1 MGICNCPGCLA
12 IMNKGYDKKRL
23 VEQCHKQ
30 ASQAHK
36 QSMSLSP
43 IPPGQEHIK
52 HCKTSAGGGWSSE
65 MQKGM
70 QRRDKT
76 KPGLKNQ
83 KNREEINPQALQTWS
98 KILSPLRDQS
108 PKVVTQHCPIHT
120 SQEQILYSSLGHTS
134 HIKRKKNQQLGQ
146 LFFLAATKIC
156 LLLEKEMLSQCH
168 TSE

>member
-1 MGICNCPGCLA
+1 MGICNYPGCLA

-70 QRRDKT
+70 QRRDKI
-76 KPGLKNQ
+76 KPGL
-83 KNREEINPQALQTWS
+83 INPQALQTWS
-98 KILSPLRDQS
+98 KILSPLRDQT

-120 SQEQILYSSLGHTS
+120 SQEQILYSSLGNTS
-134 HIKRKKNQQLGQ
+134 HIKKK
-146 LFFLAATKIC
+146 KI
-156 LLLEKEMLSQCH
+156 EKKSTARTIIFSCCNKNLPLTGERDVISVPH
-168 TSE
+168 K